1 MAKKLMSDI
10 TEFFDENCSHI
21 SLSIHFNAKCMSRE
35 CKVFRFYIFINE
47 VHKSLLTDKKWSECE
62 EK

>member
-47 VHKSLLTDKKWSECE
+47 VHKSLLTDKK
-62 EK
+62 